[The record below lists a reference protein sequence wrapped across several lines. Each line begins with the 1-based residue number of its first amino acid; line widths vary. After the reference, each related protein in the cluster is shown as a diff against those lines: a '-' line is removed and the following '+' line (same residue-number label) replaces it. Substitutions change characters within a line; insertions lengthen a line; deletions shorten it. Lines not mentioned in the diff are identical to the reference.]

1 MAQLVADPVLRLSE
15 AIAISHNNAEMA
27 NEEIIDIKSTTK
39 QTALLTANGAL
50 LLIDHKNV
58 PFLPHEFS
66 IRDINIRNIVQLES
80 SFGHF
85 LALKKKIRPGIRDW
99 TTKMI

>member
-1 MAQLVADPVLRLSE
+1 MIADPILRLST
-15 AIAISHNNAEMA
+15 AHVIPHSSAEME

-39 QTALLTANGAL
+39 QTALLTATGAL
-50 LLIDHKNV
+50 LLIDHKNNFV
-58 PFLPHEFS
+58 PQEFS

-80 SFGHF
+80 SLGHF
-85 LALKKKIRPGIRDW
+85 LALKKKIRPGLRDW

>member
-1 MAQLVADPVLRLSE
+1 MVADPVLRLSE
-15 AIAISHNNAEMA
+15 AIAIPHVNAEMA
-27 NEEIIDIKSTTK
+27 NEEIIDIKSINK
-39 QTALLTANGAL
+39 QTALLTTNGAL
-50 LLIDHKNV
+50 LLIDHKNS

-80 SFGHF
+80 SLGHF
-85 LALKKKIRPGIRDW
+85 LALKKKIRPGLKDW